1 MVETTAIPGGS
12 AGTTFGNDTGSAT
25 DTGTAAAKNHFTKAV
40 EEALAGAR
48 ALGGEAQVRASE
60 VREKLYE
67 KKDGLAGEAKVRSGE
82 YKEKAFNF
90 ADEGK
95 AKASGALAGLSQ
107 LINENAGTL
116 DDKVG
121 VKYGDYARGAAQS
134 VQDAA
139 LRLDEKT
146 LDELGDDAIEFVRK
160 SPGLALGIAAAA
172 GYLLGRAFK

>member
-1 MVETTAIPGGS
+1 MVETTAIRGGN
-12 AGTTFGNDTGSAT
+12 AGTTTGN
-25 DTGTAAAKNHFTKAV
+25 GTEAAKNHFAKAV

-48 ALGGEAQVRASE
+48 ALGGEAQVRAGE
-60 VREKLYE
+60 VREKIYQ
-67 KKDGLAGEAKVRSGE
+67 KKDGLADEAKVRSEE
-82 YKEKAFNF
+82 YKEKAVGL

-107 LINENAGTL
+107 LITENAGTL

-121 VKYGDYARGAAQS
+121 VKYGDYARGAAKS

-139 LRLDEKT
+139 LRLDEKS

-160 SPGLALGIAAAA
+160 SPGLALGLAAAA
-172 GYLLGRAFK
+172 GYLLGRVFK